1 LDAEANAA
9 LLRTA
14 RSLRTR
20 GTQGITDVVPG
31 YASLLVEYEPALLAP
46 SRVKRLVD
54 QAWHAAGSAPV
65 TETPAPGVIEVGVVY
80 DGPDL
85 ARVAESGGLTPAEVI
100 QRHAGVE
107 YRAYAVGFT
116 PGFAYLGDV
125 DPALRT
131 PRLSSPRPH
140 VPAGSVGIADSQTGV
155 YPLDSPGGWNIIGT
169 ATVPVFDP
177 RREPPEL
184 IAAGDRVRFLPV
196 SAGNRPRS
204 PEPLE
209 LLPGAP
215 TYPTLRVLEP
225 GLLDLVVDEGRFL
238 AGHLGFARSGPIDAV
253 SARIANGLVANPAG
267 APLLE
272 MNVAGPTIE
281 VLRDAVVALAG
292 SGTRM
297 LVNGVEADP
306 YTATFVPRGSLLR
319 FPPRPHQGRRSYLAL
334 ASGIESGLFMGSA
347 STDVRGLIGRQLA
360 AGAVLGTSRPRLSR
374 QGFSFRPHLRST
386 STVQLRL
393 LPGPQFSAGLVAA
406 LLEKPLRIL
415 QSDRMGV
422 RLEGVAAAGAGV
434 VSEGNPLGAVQLT
447 SGGDPIILLN
457 DRGTVGGYTKPAIVD
472 PRDLPRLAQ
481 ARDGTFV
488 RFVVGR

>member
-1 LDAEANAA
+1 MDAETNAA
-9 LLRTA
+9 LLHTA
-14 RSLRTR
+14 RSLRTH
-20 GTQGITDVVPG
+20 GIEGITDVVPG
-31 YASLLVEYEPALLAP
+31 YASLLVEYDPALLAP
-46 SRVKRLVD
+46 PRVKRLVD
-54 QAWHAAGSAPV
+54 QAWHAASSAPA
-65 TETPAPGVIEVGVVY
+65 TETPAPNVIEVGVVY

-85 ARVAESGGLTPAEVI
+85 ARVAERAGLTPAEVI
-100 QRHAGVE
+100 RRHAEVE

-131 PRLSSPRPH
+131 PRLNSPRPR

-177 RREPPEL
+177 KRQPPAL
-184 IAAGDRVRFLPV
+184 IAAGDRVRFVPV
-196 SAGNRPRS
+196 PAGNRPPA

-209 LLPGAP
+209 LLPDDAKHP
-215 TYPTLRVLEP
+215 ALRALEP

-238 AGHLGFARSGPIDAV
+238 TGHLGFARSGPADPA
-253 SARIANGLVANPAG
+253 SAHIANGLVANSAG

-272 MNVAGPTIE
+272 INVAGPTIE

-292 SGTRM
+292 PGTHM
-297 LVNGVEADP
+297 LVNGVEAQP
-306 YTATFVPRGSLLR
+306 YTATFVPRGSVLR
-319 FPPRPHQGRRSYLAL
+319 FPPRLHQGRRSYLAL
-334 ASGIESGLFMGSA
+334 AGGIESDLYMGSA
-347 STDVRGLIGRQLA
+347 STDVRGLIGHPLA
-360 AGAVLGTSRPRLSR
+360 AGAVLGVSQPRLSR
-374 QGFSFRPHLRST
+374 QGFSFRPHYRQEF
-386 STVQLRL
+386 TVRLRL
-393 LPGPQFSAGLVAA
+393 LPGPQFSADMVAA
-406 LLEKPLRIL
+406 LLERPLRIL

-422 RLEGVAAAGAGV
+422 RLEGVAAAGGGV

-457 DRGTVGGYTKPAIVD
+457 DRGTLGGYTKPAIVD
-472 PRDLPRLAQ
+472 SRDLPRLAQ

-488 RFVVGR
+488 RFVIGR